1 MLYQAHLPYTLWVE
15 ALYTA
20 SFLSNLLPS
29 SVNNKLVSPFELLNG
44 QPPVYTSLRVFGCAC
59 YPYLRPYSKHKFDPK
74 SLLCVFVGYNEKYKG
89 YRCYHPPTGRVYIN
103 RHVLFDEDRLPYTDS
118 YKHLLP
124 SPTTPLSSAWRLQYQ
139 LSRPVSSDEEIS
151 AVMEEVGRVVKVPLH
166 QMTQAQEVSE
176 VVQQQASLGDS
187 AENTGNSD
195 NGSNQEDGV
204 DQVLVPVA
212 ENTHQMT
219 TRRKAGVSKPNPRYA
234 LLTVK
239 GLPQQPNTLQEA
251 LSHPGWNGSMVEEI
265 DTCHETKTWSVVP
278 LPPGVKP
285 IRSRWVHKVK
295 LNADGTFQKFR
306 SRVVAKGNEQKEGV
320 DFLETYSPVVRT
332 ATVRIVLH
340 LAVVERWEIRQLD
353 VKNAFLHGDL
363 TETVYMRQPPGFEDK
378 EHPDYVCHLHKAIY
392 GLKQAPRAWFDKFSS
407 YLLEFGFTC
416 NVKDPSLFVY
426 QKGKDVIMLLLYVD
440 DMVLTGNNKTLLQ
453 HLLDSLKKQ
462 FRMKDMGPL
471 SYFLGIQAHFTP
483 TGLFLNQEKYGT
495 DLLQAAGML
504 DCSPMPT
511 PLPLQLDRVPHQDE
525 VFSNPTYFRSLAGK
539 LQYLTLTRP
548 DIQFAV
554 NLVCQKM
561 HEPTVSDFHLLK
573 RILRYLKGSIQMG
586 LYLESDS
593 DSQLRAYCDS
603 DWAGCQD
610 TRRSTGGFC
619 TFLGSNLI
627 SWSAKRQDSV
637 ARSSTEAEYRTLSDT
652 AAELEWISGML
663 KTLGINQ
670 RIVAEVYCDNLSAV
684 HLTANPVLHRKS
696 KHFATHY
703 HFAREKVADGSLVVK
718 HIAALHQLADVF
730 TKSLPQQNYTRLRS
744 KLGVAYPPTSS
755 LSGSIKPNGS
765 ASNKTLGLA
774 SDKPTAAITTVK
786 NTAKQNKGK
795 QQEKSTVPPAHE
807 IILRNRFDSLL
818 GHDE

>member
-1 MLYQAHLPYTLWVE
+1 M
-15 ALYTA
+15 
-20 SFLSNLLPS
+20 
-29 SVNNKLVSPFELLNG
+29 
-44 QPPVYTSLRVFGCAC
+44 
-59 YPYLRPYSKHKFDPK
+59 
-74 SLLCVFVGYNEKYKG
+74 
-89 YRCYHPPTGRVYIN
+89 
-103 RHVLFDEDRLPYTDS
+103 
-118 YKHLLP
+118 
-124 SPTTPLSSAWRLQYQ
+124 
-139 LSRPVSSDEEIS
+139 
-151 AVMEEVGRVVKVPLH
+151 
-166 QMTQAQEVSE
+166 
-176 VVQQQASLGDS
+176 
-187 AENTGNSD
+187 
-195 NGSNQEDGV
+195 
-204 DQVLVPVA
+204 
-212 ENTHQMT
+212 
-219 TRRKAGVSKPNPRYA
+219 
-234 LLTVK
+234 
-239 GLPQQPNTLQEA
+239 
-251 LSHPGWNGSMVEEI
+251 
-265 DTCHETKTWSVVP
+265 
-278 LPPGVKP
+278 
-285 IRSRWVHKVK
+285 
-295 LNADGTFQKFR
+295 
-306 SRVVAKGNEQKEGV
+306 
-320 DFLETYSPVVRT
+320 
-332 ATVRIVLH
+332 RIVLH

-426 QKGKDVIMLLLYVD
+426 RKGKDVIMLLLYVD

-511 PLPLQLDRVPHQDE
+511 PLPLQLDR

-637 ARSSTEAEYRTLSDT
+637 TRSSTEAKYRTLSDT

-670 RIVAEVYCDNLSAV
+670 RIVVEVYCDNLSAV

-718 HIAALHQLADVF
+718 HISALHQLADVF
-730 TKSLPQQNYTRLRS
+730 TKSLPQQNYTHLRS

-774 SDKPTAAITTVK
+774 SDKPTTAITTVK
-786 NTAKQNKGK
+786 NAAKQNKGK